1 MIDLKKMS
9 FLIVDDMDNM
19 CRSIRS
25 MLKILDYG
33 SSYRLAGNG
42 KEALQLLR
50 QFSVNLAIIDWN
62 MPVMTGIELLDSIRA
77 DKELRDMPV
86 IMITAEANSEIV
98 AEAAESDIDAYLLK
112 PITVK
117 SLGSKIEKVVERA
130 NNPPPA
136 LSLLKEVRNL
146 MEARKFD
153 EAIPICRKAI
163 EADPTSSRPIRTMGE
178 IFFKNEEIDLA
189 ERWFV
194 KAAQMNHLDV
204 FSFHHLG
211 DIYLRRNDL
220 DKAFRFYE
228 KAMKISPRHVDR
240 AINFGKVLLQ
250 KGKVDKAGTVFENA
264 VRLSGSP
271 MELREDVGRSCLNA
285 CAFHAAINQFEV
297 ILKQF
302 PKRFDIMKMMGIAK
316 SSTGND
322 EEALALFL
330 KVAEKE
336 PDDFDLH
343 LRIAKIYVTM
353 KQTFRAE
360 EILQKLQRMDPEH
373 QEVRRLIAKNL

>member
-9 FLIVDDMDNM
+9 ILIVDDMDNM

-33 SSYRLAGNG
+33 SNFRLAGNG
-42 KEALQLLR
+42 KEALQILR
-50 QFSVNLAIIDWN
+50 QFSVDLAIIDWN
-62 MPVMTGIELLDSIRA
+62 MPVMTGIELLDNIREN
-77 DKELRDMPV
+77 KELRDMPV

-112 PITVK
+112 PITVQ
-117 SLGSKIEKVVERA
+117 SLGTKIEKVIEKA
-130 NNPPPA
+130 NHPPE
-136 LSLLKEVRNL
+136 SIRLLKEVRNL
-146 MEARKFD
+146 IEAKKFD
-153 EAIPICRKAI
+153 EAIPLCKQAI
-163 EADPTSSRPIRTMGE
+163 EADPRSSRPIRTMGE
-178 IFFKNEEIDLA
+178 IFFKKEDIDLA

-211 DIYLRRNDL
+211 DIYLKRNDL

-250 KGKVDKAGTVFENA
+250 KGKIDKAGTVFENA
-264 VRLSGSP
+264 IRLSGNP
-271 MELREDVGRSCLNA
+271 MELREDIGTCCLNTG
-285 CAFHAAINQFEV
+285 AFNAAIAQFD
-297 ILKQF
+297 IIHRQF
-302 PKRFDIMKMMGIAK
+302 PKRLDIMKKLAIAHE
-316 SSTGND
+316 STSNPR
-322 EEALALFL
+322 EALAYLV
-330 KVAEKE
+330 KISEKD
-336 PDDFDLH
+336 PDDFDVH
-343 LRIAKIYVTM
+343 LRLARIYVAM

-360 EILQKLQRMDPEH
+360 EILQKLQRKDPEH
-373 QEVRRLIAKNL
+373 KEVQRLIAKNL